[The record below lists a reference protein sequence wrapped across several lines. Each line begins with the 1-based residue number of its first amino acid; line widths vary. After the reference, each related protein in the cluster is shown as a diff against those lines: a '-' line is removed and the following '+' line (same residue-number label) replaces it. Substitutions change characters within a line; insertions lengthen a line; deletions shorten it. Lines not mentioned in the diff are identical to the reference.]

1 MELTGLKNIQ
11 NTGKVTEENL
21 PGYSIG
27 KIFEKEKFLGE
38 GGFMDKN
45 GAAIATGA
53 TGVLDMVN
61 GIGAAGKYNK
71 TANDLLQDAGT
82 AQQNI
87 GGVGYTVQND
97 INKSAEEA
105 QVDAEAKSSTL
116 GLAAKGAATGA
127 AIASVIPGVGT
138 AVGGIVGGVAGLV
151 GGLFSGAAKK
161 REMKR

>member
-1 MELTGLKNIQ
+1 
-11 NTGKVTEENL
+11 
-21 PGYSIG
+21 
-27 KIFEKEKFLGE
+27 
-38 GGFMDKN
+38 
-45 GAAIATGA
+45 
-53 TGVLDMVN
+53 MVN
-61 GIGAAGKYNK
+61 GIGAASKYNK
-71 TANDLLQDAGT
+71 TADDLLQDAGKS
-82 AQQNI
+82 QNNI

-151 GGLFSGAAKK
+151 GGLFGGASKK
-161 REMKR
+161 REMKKQMRLA